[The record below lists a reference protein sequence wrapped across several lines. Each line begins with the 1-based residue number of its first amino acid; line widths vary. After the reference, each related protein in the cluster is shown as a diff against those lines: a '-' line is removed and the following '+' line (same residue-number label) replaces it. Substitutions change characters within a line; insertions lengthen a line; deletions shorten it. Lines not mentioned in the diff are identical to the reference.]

1 MGLPQDLKSDFV
13 SALFRNEALQQVPTG
28 CSPGGPIL
36 SNTVCISDP
45 LGQWPSVQKEVLKFA
60 EYGEIARVDTSLALV
75 LKRILVT
82 FFDVRCA
89 QRVLLQLGAGVAEPF
104 PAAVHDCRT
113 VRVEIA
119 AFSQKAGTM
128 GGFQRFGEVMN
139 LTMLRDDAI
148 VEFYDMRAAHAL
160 LVAAGGTASPWSAEQ
175 AQKATVVSP
184 APSLRSGSSTPP
196 AVHSTAAPSPP
207 SGRFVLEELAQI
219 CSAAS
224 VATSVSAP
232 GLTLMDAGGDPSS
245 SGTGT
250 STDSGSGEKASG
262 RPLRTRVASRE
273 FSKFDICPQKI
284 ERGEDPRSTIM
295 VRNLTGAQAR
305 TNFLTFLE
313 HCGLQDRYT
322 FFYMPCKEHR
332 NVPAGFAFINFLAP
346 EDILAL
352 HRHVE
357 NGLWHDVLGD
367 RQPKTPALS
376 YARFQGHEELAKH
389 FSSSA
394 VLHEQDP
401 DKRPIFRFSAKP
413 QRKQQQQPQQPQ
425 QTQQSQQATQQQPA
439 LPPQQPQLQQQ
450 PQPPAH
456 RQQPPLLQLPTQP
469 QQPAAHQQPL
479 VARPKDEADL
489 GGAAAPCQ
497 QRRHQPP
504 PQQQER
510 CSPEVKGF
518 AMVTGTGH
526 TEKVG
531 PALGEEALGGNRGA
545 PAYVW
550 TSQLL
555 CDPIDKEGALVFGA
569 PWSQLGGFL
578 GAKGEMDRVL
588 TLQMGA

>member
-1 MGLPQDLKSDFV
+1 M
-13 SALFRNEALQQVPTG
+13 SATSA
-28 CSPGGPIL
+28 L
-36 SNTVCISDP
+36 SNTICVSMAGEQP
-45 LGQWPSVQKEVLKFA
+45 GVLA
-60 EYGEIARVDTSLALV
+60 PQLVEEYAAYGEIARLDVSMSAV
-75 LKRILVT
+75 LKCFFVT

-89 QRVLLQLGAGVAEPF
+89 QLAAVESGGAAMGFPGAEHDFRCVQLSLSS
-104 PAAVHDCRT
+104 PAA
-113 VRVEIA
+113 RVGIV
-119 AFSQKAGTM
+119 
-128 GGFQRFGEVMN
+128 GGFGQFGEVAHVSATQEN
-139 LTMLRDDAI
+139 LV
-148 VEFYDMRAAHAL
+148 VEFFDIRSAQRLLAASGGSASGAIPL
-160 LVAAGGTASPWSAEQ
+160 ASASCSPGLVAAAAAGAPACPSPLSAPPGMATPSTKASSSPESSAGGSPHISE
-175 AQKATVVSP
+175 KTPTTTTGSTSP
-184 APSLRSGSSTPP
+184 ASAGSDAGAAGKLLRSKITNK
-196 AVHSTAAPSPP
+196 
-207 SGRFVLEELAQI
+207 
-219 CSAAS
+219 
-224 VATSVSAP
+224 
-232 GLTLMDAGGDPSS
+232 D
-245 SGTGT
+245 
-250 STDSGSGEKASG
+250 
-262 RPLRTRVASRE
+262 
-273 FSKFDICPQKI
+273 FSKFDIHSEKI
-284 ERGEDPRSTIM
+284 LKGEDTRTTVM
-295 VRNLTGAQAR
+295 VRNLLGNRAR
-305 TNFLTFLE
+305 KDFLHFLE
-313 HCGLQDRYT
+313 ICGLAERYT